1 MTKEIEKISAWYD
14 GEISQSEFDK
24 GLKEL
29 ALDSEN
35 KKILHR
41 YALLSELMQRQPQ
54 SKPSIVSRFAD
65 YLPKQNLWLSN
76 SLTAAATVLITIVFL
91 YQLDGDRFGSDKAT
105 QMQLTSA
112 LSSQE
117 AKDQLLNADQ
127 NIMNHMIHIMQS
139 NQSLKPTSISK
150 DWIPVGFSASKQ
162 NPGRYTNGKN
172 YLSFHIEN
180 NQLGINKVK
189 YFQANKNWVYLIPLR
204 DGRLLTAYGDV
215 PPELANKRFN
225 ELTNRKR

>member
-29 ALDSEN
+29 TLDSEN

-65 YLPKQNLWLSN
+65 YLPNQNLWLSN

-91 YQLDGDRFGSDKAT
+91 YQFDSD
-105 QMQLTSA
+105 
-112 LSSQE
+112 
-117 AKDQLLNADQ
+117 
-127 NIMNHMIHIMQS
+127 HMIHIMQS

-150 DWIPVGFSASKQ
+150 DWIPVGFLASKQ
-162 NPGRYTNGKN
+162 NPSRYTNGKN

-189 YFQANKNWVYLIPLR
+189 YFQANKNWVYLIPLS

-215 PPELANKRFN
+215 PPELAKKRFN
-225 ELTNRKR
+225 KLTNRKR